1 MSQKSV
7 TLVRF
12 IVTEVIERRTDKFF
26 FVVVV
31 QVIIVAVFLFKLF
44 CCSNVV
50 VVQMWDW
57 SLLVTSTLFS
67 ANYIERRTSG

>member
-1 MSQKSV
+1 MSQKSI
-7 TLVRF
+7 TWVRF
-12 IVTEVIERRTDKFF
+12 IVTEVIARRTDTFF

-31 QVIIVAVFLFKLF
+31 HIIIVAVFLIKLF

-50 VVQMWDW
+50 VVQLWDR
-57 SLLVTSTLFS
+57 SLLVASTLFS